1 MSTEPGA
8 RGPGPVRSGEPGAR
22 SPEPGSV
29 GRVAIVGGTGRLG
42 LALAR
47 RLHGAGVDVV
57 LGSRDA
63 SRAQAAARSI
73 GLPAHAGR
81 LNADAAGMADV
92 IIITVPYDA
101 HGQILAGIA
110 GAAAG
115 NVVVDATVPFGRPA
129 DAARPVAAAAEETR
143 EVLPAARVVA
153 GFHTVSAPM
162 LADLAK
168 PPHGDVLLC
177 GDDPGA
183 KDLVAGL
190 VRRIGMRP
198 VDAGPLTQA
207 RTLEQL
213 AGLLLAINRRYKKR
227 DLGIAIAGLD

>member
-1 MSTEPGA
+1 MPE
-8 RGPGPVRSGEPGAR
+8 AR
-22 SPEPGSV
+22 SPKPGSFP
-29 GRVAIVGGTGRLG
+29 RVAIVGGTGRLG

-47 RLHGAGVDVV
+47 RLHRAGVDVV

-63 SRAQAAARSI
+63 SRAQAAAGSI
-73 GLPAHAGR
+73 DLPAHAGR
-81 LNADAAGMADV
+81 LNADAAGLADV
-92 IIITVPYDA
+92 IVITVPYDG

-115 NVVVDATVPFGRPA
+115 KVVMDATVPFGRAA

-143 EVLPAARVVA
+143 GLLPAARVVA

-162 LADLAK
+162 LADLTR

-198 VDAGPLTQA
+198 VDAGPLVQA

-213 AGLLLAINRRYKKR
+213 AGLLVTLNKRYKRR
-227 DLGIAIAGLD
+227 DLGIQIAGLD

>member
-1 MSTEPGA
+1 MGTEPGQ
-8 RGPGPVRSGEPGAR
+8 RSPEPVRSGEPVR
-22 SPEPGSV
+22 F

-47 RLHGAGVDVV
+47 RLHRAGVGVV

-63 SRAQAAARSI
+63 SRARAAARSI
-73 GLPAHAGR
+73 DLPAHAGR
-81 LNADAAGMADV
+81 LNADAAAAADV
-92 IIITVPYDA
+92 IIITVPYDG
-101 HGQILAGIA
+101 HRQTLTGIA
-110 GAAAG
+110 EAAAG
-115 NVVVDATVPFGRPA
+115 KVVVDATVPYGRPV
-129 DAARPVAAAAEETR
+129 DAARPAAAAAEETR
-143 EVLPAARVVA
+143 ALLPAARVVA

-162 LADLAK
+162 LADLTN

-177 GDDPGA
+177 GDDSGA
-183 KDLVAGL
+183 KDIVAGL

-198 VDAGPLTQA
+198 VDAGPLAQA

-213 AGLLLAINRRYKKR
+213 AGLLVTLNKRYKKR